1 MLIILIPQAR
11 ESIDKKGK
19 RPTGVTERP
28 DGGGATGG
36 GGDGDEDDETA
47 RRGSQ

>member
-1 MLIILIPQAR
+1 MIISIAQAR
-11 ESIDKKGK
+11 DSVEKKPK

-28 DGGGATGG
+28 DGGGAAGG